1 MADVP
6 GDGPS
11 RNIVVFADGTGNSA
25 AKAFKTN
32 VWRLYQALDLTSAD
46 QIAVFSDGVGTSQFK
61 PFEIIGLALGFGVK
75 RRVLALYKFLCL
87 NYEPGDRIFAF
98 GFSRGAFTIRVLV
111 GMIASQGLV
120 DFKTEE
126 ELDRNALAA
135 YRAYRPKAFG
145 SKLPWVVFA
154 RFVRDRAVDLW
165 NEITGSRPYAQV
177 QLQAPAF
184 RSAGEIRIAFVGV
197 WDTVSAYGLPVDE
210 LTKAVDKW
218 VWPMTF
224 ANRDLLGAVD
234 CARQAFSIDDE
245 RRTFFP
251 IPWNEPAPALAA
263 AVRKQIDV
271 PDPRLLQVWFAGCHA
286 NVGGGYPDDR
296 LAHIPLCWMIGE
308 AAEQGLQFKKDLVAD
323 YWDYASE
330 TGRIYDSRSGVSVF
344 YRYHPRDAQDLMER
358 DGKRIN
364 HGVKPLVDAS
374 VIIRMAKGSDDYAPI
389 ALPEHIDVLSPLG
402 ERIPFIGL
410 PGKRLAPTSKAKPVD
425 KLPLPIGRERDLA
438 DMDEKLREALEKLQE
453 NGAGSAEKASKV
465 PASGEGNAAGG
476 GIHPQSRLQRAELMR
491 DTVWWRRGV
500 YYALLSI
507 AVLFL
512 TFPLFAGYVTLDVG
526 GEIGKSASGLIG
538 PIFGLVSGLLPGFA
552 APWIDAVVNYPPPA
566 AILVALLGILL
577 WVNGVLR
584 TRIND
589 RARAAWNVNAG
600 RSATM
605 LQSSRNDA
613 HRRTSL
619 LGTVSLGAGALAVW
633 LGGNYYTGW
642 AFAAAALG
650 LLGIYLLLTRRG
662 PSPKAVPAPV
672 SLRFARAVRTDP
684 FAIRVY
690 NMLREYVLPAVFLTL
705 SIGLILFAVNKTTFE
720 VADSMGAFC
729 EERKGELPKTEQLT
743 GKVAEFKTS
752 QMCSDT
758 GNWLQ
763 EGVRY
768 EVAISIKNKW
778 SDRTLCADTR
788 GVGGGSVTHYF
799 GTLLKRWWAEPYFK
813 PIARVGTYGNDEYVL
828 NPVDPAV
835 ANPGVANPA
844 AAVTCP
850 NNELRAEIKPK
861 ASGELY
867 VYVND
872 AVIALP
878 GLNDL
883 FYRED
888 NNHGSAEIIVSKVN
902 VFPCKRSAGSVPPAD
917 PVDEKCDEP
926 KGAADGAHASPP
938 APAPGNT
945 GQQ

>member
-1 MADVP
+1 MLLGR
-6 GDGPS
+6 GDDDMS

-32 VWRLYQALDLTSAD
+32 VWRLYQALDLTGAD

-87 NYEPGDRIFAF
+87 NYEPGDKIFAF

-111 GMIASQGLV
+111 GMIAREGLV
-120 DFKTEE
+120 NFKTEE
-126 ELDRNALAA
+126 ELDRNARAA
-135 YRAYRPKAFG
+135 YRSYRPKAFPAWQ
-145 SKLPWVVFA
+145 PWVVFA
-154 RFVRDRAVDLW
+154 RYAAAQWFALW
-165 NEITGSRPYAQV
+165 NEITGSRDYNQV
-177 QLQAPAF
+177 KPRTPDP
-184 RSAGEIRIAFVGV
+184 RSAEDIRVAFVGV

-218 VWPMTF
+218 VWPITF
-224 ANRDLLGAVD
+224 ERRTLLEPVQ

-251 IPWNEPAPALAA
+251 IPWNELIPAKKAEAGPAAGNEDAA
-263 AVRKQIDV
+263 TADKKI
-271 PDPRLLQVWFAGCHA
+271 PDPRLKQVWFAGCHS

-308 AAEQGLQFKKDLVAD
+308 AAEQGLRFKAETVAD
-323 YWDYASE
+323 YWDYASDA
-330 TGRIYDSRSGVSVF
+330 GRIYDSRSGVSVF
-344 YRYHPRDAQDLMER
+344 YRYHPRPVKTLMGE
-358 DGKRIN
+358 
-364 HGVKPLVDAS
+364 GVRPLVDAS
-374 VIIRMAKGSDDYAPI
+374 VITRMAKGADDYAPVS
-389 ALPEHIDVLSPLG
+389 LPEHIHVLTPLG
-402 ERIPFIGL
+402 ARIPFNGVPAGVPAPIG
-410 PGKRLAPTSKAKPVD
+410 ADIVD
-425 KLPLPIGRERDLA
+425 KLPLPDDRQRDLVA
-438 DMDEKLREALEKLQE
+438 MERKFHGALDQLQK
-453 NGAGSAEKASKV
+453 NSVAASTQHIGS
-465 PASGEGNAAGG
+465 
-476 GIHPQSRLQRAELMR
+476 RTQRMQLML
-491 DTVWWRRGV
+491 DTVWWRRGL
-500 YYALLSI
+500 YYVLLSI
-507 AVLFL
+507 AVLFAA
-512 TFPLFAGYVTLDVG
+512 FPLFAGYVTLD
-526 GEIGKSASGLIG
+526 ISNQFSQSARGIVG
-538 PIFGLVSGLLPGFA
+538 PIIGLVSGFLPGIA
-552 APWIDAVVNYPPPA
+552 SPWIDAMAKQSVPA
-566 AILVALLGILL
+566 AILAALFFVLL

-589 RARAAWNVNAG
+589 RARSAWNVNTG
-600 RSATM
+600 RNATM

-619 LGTVSLGAGALAVW
+619 IGAVGLGIGALAVW
-633 LGGNYYTGW
+633 FGGNHKTGW
-642 AFAAAALG
+642 GFAAVALG
-650 LLGIYLLLTRRG
+650 LLGTYVVLTSRG
-662 PSPKAVPAPV
+662 PRDGAAPTPV
-672 SLRFARAVRTDP
+672 SLRIARAIRTDP
-684 FAIRVY
+684 RAQRIYER
-690 NMLREYVLPAVFLTL
+690 LREYVLPMTFLLVSAVLL
-705 SIGLILFAVNKTTFE
+705 LFVFNKATFE

-743 GKVAEFKTS
+743 GKAAEFKTS

-768 EVAISIKNKW
+768 EVAISIKNDKW
-778 SDRTLCADTR
+778 FDRTLCADTR
-788 GVGGGSVTHYF
+788 GVRKGSIPHYF
-799 GTLLKRWWAEPYFK
+799 GALLKRWWAEPYFK
-813 PIARVGTYGNDEYVL
+813 PIARIGTYGNDEYVL

-835 ANPGVANPA
+835 LDA
-844 AAVTCP
+844 ADPDACL
-850 NNELRAEIKPK
+850 NGELRAEIKPK
-861 ASGELY
+861 TPGELY

-902 VFPCKRSAGSVPPAD
+902 VFPCKRSAGSVPPTD

-926 KGAADGAHASPP
+926 KGSADGAHASPP
-938 APAPGNT
+938 APGPGNT